1 MDHPRIYRLSEHAL
15 TVELGSQLSRETNN
29 RVFALQQALMENP
42 AEGLLEMVPAYASLT
57 IYLQS
62 GIFQDLSR
70 GRTVIVAW
78 EQRIREAIAQSDAYS
93 QWPGKRLEVPVC
105 YHESLAPDLEWVSM
119 QIGLSCEEVIRVH
132 TSVVYRVYMTGFV
145 PGFPY
150 MGITDQK
157 LNIPRKQKPAL
168 RVAAGS
174 VALAGRQTGI
184 YPLETPGGWQVIG
197 RTPLR
202 LFNPGSTQPFLFHA
216 GMEVQFVPIS
226 LEAFTQYHL
235 DENQHA

>member
-1 MDHPRIYRLSEHAL
+1 VDAPRIYRLSEHAL
-15 TVELGSQLSRETNN
+15 TVELGNQLMRDTNN
-29 RVFALQQALMENP
+29 RVLALQQTLLENP

-57 IYLQS
+57 IYLQP
-62 GIFQDLSR
+62 GIFQDLAG
-70 GRTVIVAW
+70 GRAMVNAW
-78 EQRIREAIAQSDAYS
+78 EQRIREAIAQPTLNKCEA
-93 QWPGKRLEVPVC
+93 GKLVEIPVC
-105 YHESLAPDLEWVSM
+105 YHESLAPDLERVSSVT
-119 QIGLSCEEVIRVH
+119 GLSRMEIIQLHSSVI
-132 TSVVYRVYMTGFV
+132 YRVYMTGFV

-150 MGITDQK
+150 MGITHEQ

-202 LFNPGSTQPFLFHA
+202 LFDPETVHPFLFHA
-216 GMEVQFVPIS
+216 GMDVQFAPIS
-226 LEAFTQYHL
+226 LEEFNQYRL
-235 DENQHA
+235 DENQDA

>member
-1 MDHPRIYRLSEHAL
+1 
-15 TVELGSQLSRETNN
+15 
-29 RVFALQQALMENP
+29 MENP

-57 IYLQS
+57 IYLQP
-62 GIFQDLSR
+62 GIFQDLHR
-70 GRTVIVAW
+70 GRTIVGVW
-78 EQRIREAIAQSDAYS
+78 EQRIREAIAQSDAYGHR
-93 QWPGKRLEVPVC
+93 PGKRVEIPVC

-119 QIGLSCEEVIRVH
+119 QTGVSREEVIRLH
-132 TSVVYRVYMTGFV
+132 TSIVYRVYMTGFV

-197 RTPLR
+197 RTPVR
-202 LFNPGSTQPFLFHA
+202 LFDPGSTQPFLFHA
-216 GMEVQFVPIS
+216 GMEVQFVPMS
-226 LEAFTQYHL
+226 LETFTQYQL